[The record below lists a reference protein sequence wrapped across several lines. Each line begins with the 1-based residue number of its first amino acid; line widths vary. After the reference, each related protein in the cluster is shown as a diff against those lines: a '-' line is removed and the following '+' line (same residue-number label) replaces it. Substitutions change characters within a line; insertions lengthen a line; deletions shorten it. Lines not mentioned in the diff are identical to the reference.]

1 MRSGHASVHE
11 HGGEDTITNVTATII
26 DGKAIAARV
35 RGDVARDVGR
45 LVAQGTPAPGLATVL
60 VGEDPASAVYVGG
73 KQRACAEVGMTP
85 YDERLPAD
93 ATHEQVAGRLQALND
108 DPAVSGVLLQLPLPA
123 HLDGPSLP
131 GLIDARKDVDGLTP
145 VNAGLLSLGRPGLRP
160 CTPSGVLEL
169 LASVDATLEGAEAVV
184 VGRSNLFGKP
194 MAQLLLQHNA
204 TVTVCHSRTRD
215 LREVCSRADILI
227 AAVGRAR
234 LIGRDFVKPGAVVI
248 DVGMNRLTP
257 QEAGTPDSGGQVSG
271 GPAKAVLVGDVD
283 FDAVREVAS
292 AITPVPGGVGPMTI
306 AMLLANTVQAARL
319 QSETAAVQSTGPVAG
334 EAR

>member
-1 MRSGHASVHE
+1 
-11 HGGEDTITNVTATII
+11 VTATII

-35 RGDVARDVGR
+35 RADVARDVAE
-45 LVAQGTPAPGLATVL
+45 LVAHGGPAPGLATVL

-123 HLDGPSLP
+123 HLDGPTLT

-160 CTPSGVLEL
+160 CTPAGVLEL
-169 LASVDATLEGAEAVV
+169 LASVGAQLEGTEAVV

-194 MAQLLLQHNA
+194 MAQLLLQQNA

-215 LREVCSRADILI
+215 LRDVCARADILI

-234 LIGRDFVKPGAVVI
+234 LIGRGFVKPGAVVI

-257 QEAGTPDSGGQVSG
+257 EEARTKSG
-271 GPAKAVLVGDVD
+271 LVGDVD
-283 FDAVREVAS
+283 FDSVGEVAS

-306 AMLLANTVQAARL
+306 AMLLRNTLHAARA
-319 QSETAAVQSTGPVAG
+319 QHERVEEVAL
-334 EAR
+334 